1 MKNHATLLSDF
12 RKVTRNP
19 NVSAS
24 DFDFFINSKLP
35 TFLRQLS
42 RWDLINSHYQYI
54 PKLIITLTQNQ
65 WQYSWLD
72 IAKYSSAAETA
83 TSGVITLSTVQSVY
97 FIAAGDLATFDTS
110 DYTIQR
116 TTDDEIDLSSIVAAT
131 GTLYVYAR
139 PLFFTDSY
147 LLKDGTT
154 TGISEIPVHRSLEML
169 SPYKDPKYMYRVK
182 GDKVEI
188 GFGTRTG
195 DKLHLFYVPTPLT
208 FDNTN
213 ATLTDLTNP
222 TQLTDE
228 ANNAL
233 VWLCGKSY
241 FMQKGMPDDASYCDA
256 MANEILG
263 IAGISKG
270 QTGF

>member
-24 DFDFFINSKLP
+24 DFDFFVNSKLP

-42 RWDLINSHYQYI
+42 KWDLINSHYQYI
-54 PKLIITLTQNQ
+54 PKLILTLTQNQ
-65 WQYSWLD
+65 WEYDWLNV
-72 IAKYSSAAETA
+72 AKYSSAAATA
-83 TSGVITLSTVQSVY
+83 TSGAIPVTTAESVY
-97 FIAAGDLATFDTS
+97 FIAPGDLATFGGT
-110 DYTIQR
+110 DYTIQL
-116 TTDDEIDLSSIVAAT
+116 TTDAEIDLSTAVAAT
-131 GTLYVYAR
+131 GTLYVYTR
-139 PLFFTDSY
+139 PLFFCDAY
-147 LLKDGTT
+147 LLKEGTT
-154 TGISEIPVHRSLEML
+154 AGRSEIPVYRSLEQL

-188 GFGTRTG
+188 GFGPRSG
-195 DKLHLFYVPTPLT
+195 DKLHLFYVPNPLT

-228 ANNAL
+228 ANTAL

-263 IAGISKG
+263 TAGMSKG
-270 QTGF
+270 STGF